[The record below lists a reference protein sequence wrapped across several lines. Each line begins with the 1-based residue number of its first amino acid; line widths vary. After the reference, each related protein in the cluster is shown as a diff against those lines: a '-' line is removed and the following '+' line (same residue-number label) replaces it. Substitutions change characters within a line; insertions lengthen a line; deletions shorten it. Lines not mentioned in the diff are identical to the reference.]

1 MKFIEYDSDNLI
13 NFYKENG
20 LEFNKSQKYFGSN
33 VKSYVLKNDK
43 DVVGA
48 VTVSTYKNKNFIEA
62 LAVDKK
68 YRHKGYGKLLIE
80 KVIHEIKNP
89 IFTISKVDE
98 FYLKNGFVYSDEDV
112 IGEECKTC
120 NRYNNTCFPKVMVYR
135 R

>member
-1 MKFIEYDSDNLI
+1 MKLNEYDSDNLI
-13 NFYKENG
+13 DFYRENG

-43 DVVGA
+43 EVVGA
-48 VTVSTYKNKNFIEA
+48 VTVSTYKNRNFIEA

-68 YRHKGYGKLLIE
+68 YRNKGYGKLLIE

-98 FYLKNGFVYSDEDV
+98 FYLKNGFVYSDED
-112 IGEECKTC
+112 IIDKECKTC
-120 NRYNNTCFPKVMVYR
+120 NRYNNTSFPKVMVYK
-135 R
+135 